1 MRAESMS
8 VILPAYNE
16 ERNIGPMV
24 RSALEILPTIVSDY
38 EIIVVN
44 DGSSDRSAE
53 VIQALCQ
60 EHSCVRTVTHE
71 RNRGY
76 GAALKS
82 GIQAARMDL
91 IFFTDCDLQFDLR
104 ELPELL
110 QWVGDFD
117 VAAGYRV
124 ARKDPFHRKVNA
136 FGWNVL
142 VRMVFGLKIRD
153 IDCAFKV
160 FRRHVFDQ
168 IQIESVGA
176 MVNTEILAQCQR
188 LGLSIKEVP
197 VNHFPRKHGEQS
209 GANPRVVIK
218 AFVELIKLHGKL
230 KRMSDETEAVG
241 R

>member
-1 MRAESMS
+1 MS

-16 ERNIGPMV
+16 EDNIGPMV
-24 RSALEILPTIVSDY
+24 ESAREVLPSIVSDY

-44 DGSSDRSAE
+44 DGSRDRSAE
-53 VIQALCQ
+53 VLQ
-60 EHSCVRTVTHE
+60 ELSAAHPEVRTVTHE
-71 RNRGY
+71 TNQGY

-82 GIQAARMDL
+82 GIRAARMDL

-104 ELPELL
+104 ELPGLL

-124 ARKDPFHRKVNA
+124 ARQDPFHRRLNA

-142 VRMVFGLKIRD
+142 VRLLFGLRIRD

-160 FRRHVFDQ
+160 FRRPVFEQ
-168 IQIESVGA
+168 VEVESVGA
-176 MVNTEILAQCQR
+176 MVNTEILVQCKQF
-188 LGLSIKEVP
+188 GLTVKEVP

-209 GANPRVVIK
+209 GANPRVVLK
-218 AFVELIKLHGKL
+218 ALGELIKLHGKL
-230 KRMSDETEAVG
+230 KQRRPPRGAE
-241 R
+241 RN